1 MDHGYGEGNLS
12 YAIMDHLIQKIQI
25 EKVQFTRVI
34 AAEKVERIETLCK
47 NSVNETH
54 LFMYD
59 SCLMRKG
66 GYLILDFGREIC
78 GRVHI
83 LFNSNETP
91 SKVRVRLGES
101 VYETCAEEKEKNA
114 GNAHSLRD
122 CSFDSV
128 TWGDIS
134 TSESGFRFLRIDL
147 IEGEEVKLSSV
158 YAEAVL
164 NGLTV
169 KGMFRSN
176 DERINRIFG
185 VAENTISL
193 CVRKDD
199 IWDGIKRDRVMW
211 VGDFYPELL
220 GAAVLYGDIPQF
232 RKVLSSIS
240 DFEGKWVNMIPAYSA
255 WWVISLQKYYEMFG
269 RDDFIRDLLP
279 YAEQIV
285 DDFSVIIK
293 ENGDVSYAD
302 NKLAYFPGNEF
313 FIDWPTNQTTD
324 SEIGWRYL
332 VIIALKKAKELFE
345 EFGCDCNKTDLLL
358 HYLYQYE
365 YRPSGFKQVTALGVL
380 DGIISA
386 EDARPLLKKG
396 GAEGM
401 TGFMGCFIIE
411 ALAKIGE
418 QEFIIDV
425 MKRYY
430 GAMLDLGATAF
441 WEDFDIAWLKERP
454 LPLDAMPTP
463 DRKNIHA
470 DFGKFCYT
478 GLRHSLCHGWSA
490 GFIYTFFTYVLGI
503 ELVERGYHKIRI
515 RPHLCGLKYTEG
527 KLPTPYG
534 IITVRHEMTEN
545 GIVTMTDIPEEIEI
559 V

>member
-1 MDHGYGEGNLS
+1 MRK
-12 YAIMDHLIQKIQI
+12 LIEKIQI
-25 EKVQFTRVI
+25 EKIQYERVI
-34 AAEKVERIETLCK
+34 AAQKVERIEVLRK
-47 NSVNETH
+47 NAESETH

-59 SCLMRKG
+59 SCLIRKG
-66 GYLILDFGREIC
+66 GYIILDFGREIC

-83 LFNSNETP
+83 LFNFDEQP

-101 VYETCAEEKEKNA
+101 VYETCAEKHENNA
-114 GNAHSLRD
+114 CNAHSLRD
-122 CSFDSV
+122 YRFDSV
-128 TWGDIS
+128 SWGDVS
-134 TSESGFRFLRIDL
+134 TSESGFRFVRIDL
-147 IEGEEVKLSSV
+147 TDGEEVRLSSV

-164 NGLTV
+164 NGLSV
-169 KGMFRSN
+169 KGMFRCC
-176 DERINRIFG
+176 DDRINRIFG

-211 VGDFYPELL
+211 IGDYYPELL
-220 GAAVLYGDIPQF
+220 GAAALYGDISQF

-240 DFEGKWVNMIPAYSA
+240 DFKGKWVNMIPAYSA
-255 WWVISLQKYYEMFG
+255 WWIISLQKYHEMFG
-269 RDDFIRDLLP
+269 RDDFVRGLLP
-279 YAEQIV
+279 YAKQIV
-285 DDFSVIIK
+285 DDFSVIVR
-293 ENGDVSYAD
+293 ENGEVSYRD
-302 NKLAYFPGNEF
+302 NRLAYFPGNEF
-313 FIDWPTNQTTD
+313 FIDWPTNQTRD

-332 VIIALKKAKELFE
+332 VIIALKKAKKLFE
-345 EFGCDCNKTDLLL
+345 EFGCDCPKADTLL
-358 HYLYQYE
+358 HSLEQYE

-380 DGIISA
+380 AGMITD
-386 EDARPLLKKG
+386 EDARPLLKKD

-401 TGFMGCFIIE
+401 TGFMGCFILE

-418 QEFIIDV
+418 EEFIIDV

-441 WEDFDIAWLKERP
+441 WEDFDIDWLKEQP

-463 DRKNIHA
+463 GRKNIHA

-490 GFIYTFFTYVLGI
+490 GFIDTFFSYILGI
-503 ELVERGYHKIRI
+503 ELVERGYRKIRI
-515 RPHLCGLKYTEG
+515 RPHLCGLKYAEG

-534 IITVRHEMTEN
+534 MISVRHEMTEN
-545 GIVTMTDIPEEIEI
+545 GLVTMADIPGAID
-559 V
+559 VV